1 MNAYRVE
8 LENDEFEIIQADT
21 DEEAIKRA
29 LEEYELVFNIVL
41 LDKDYDEV
49 KTIY

>member
-1 MNAYRVE
+1 MNDYRIE

-21 DEEAIKRA
+21 DEEAIERA

-41 LDKDYDEV
+41 LDKNYDEV